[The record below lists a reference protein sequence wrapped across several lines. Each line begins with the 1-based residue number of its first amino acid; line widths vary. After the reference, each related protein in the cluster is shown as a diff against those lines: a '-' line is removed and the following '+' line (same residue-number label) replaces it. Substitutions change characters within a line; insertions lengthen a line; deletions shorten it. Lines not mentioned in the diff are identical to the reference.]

1 MNIFMVV
8 MMAGLVWSMEGGVG
22 LYIVTTTL
30 VAVLQYGRKYR
41 PLLAAKFATL
51 TGGKTTPKPEV
62 IE

>member
-1 MNIFMVV
+1 
-8 MMAGLVWSMEGGVG
+8 MAGLVWSMEGGVG

-41 PLLAAKFATL
+41 SLLAAKFATL
-51 TGGKTTPKPEV
+51 TGGKTTPKPEI